1 MARVAKAAGV
11 TRATFYAYWPT
22 ADAYLERLLAYL
34 GERPAADFQMQA
46 VHEFEDVPQGAPDV
60 VSQFLAVARTQ
71 VEHALTDPA
80 LRVRV
85 GFASKVDEPGVAEAL
100 RELHR
105 TGEDRLADRHRNI
118 RLSWGRE
125 PRPPFTDAQI
135 EAIFTMLLDGV
146 AIRHLIDP
154 ETMPVDS
161 FGQIGLMV
169 LILATRVVGDPRS
182 ISDMTGII
190 NQWPSA
196 GMRLSAERRATE
208 ARTNAPLSAEAIDVA
223 VHAARRMLTEAN
235 WTEISMDEIALAVGL
250 DADRLLGTFGSKAGL
265 ALGVLAL
272 NGDEIWRNT
281 PRTGDALADLTTLL
295 DILIG
300 EVRRSPALGQSAI
313 QILTGGIRLPIP
325 RVIASAP
332 IPEITRLLFEARDQG
347 TIDPSLDPNALSI
360 SLTRIMLAEG
370 VPATFAGLARV
381 ESLHL
386 MIEGIRR
393 RD

>member
-1 MARVAKAAGV
+1 MTIDARDLTTPQTTEERLLEAGLQIWNAETAAVIFGGFSVARVAKAAGV

-196 GMRLSAERRATE
+196 GMRLSAEPPRLE
-208 ARTNAPLSAEAIDVA
+208 RT
-223 VHAARRMLTEAN
+223 
-235 WTEISMDEIALAVGL
+235 
-250 DADRLLGTFGSKAGL
+250 
-265 ALGVLAL
+265 
-272 NGDEIWRNT
+272 
-281 PRTGDALADLTTLL
+281 
-295 DILIG
+295 
-300 EVRRSPALGQSAI
+300 RRSP
-313 QILTGGIRLPIP
+313 P
-325 RVIASAP
+325 RRS
-332 IPEITRLLFEARDQG
+332 T
-347 TIDPSLDPNALSI
+347 SLSTP
-360 SLTRIMLAEG
+360 
-370 VPATFAGLARV
+370 PAAC
-381 ESLHL
+381 
-386 MIEGIRR
+386 
-393 RD
+393 